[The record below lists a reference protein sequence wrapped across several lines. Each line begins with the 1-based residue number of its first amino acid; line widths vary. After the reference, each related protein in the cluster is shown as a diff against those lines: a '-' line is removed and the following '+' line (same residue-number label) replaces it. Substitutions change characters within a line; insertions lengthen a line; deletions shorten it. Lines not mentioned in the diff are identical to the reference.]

1 MKGLK
6 RTLLALGVAGLP
18 AAAMADIEMLDDSAM
33 GDITGQA
40 GVTIELETKLNIDR
54 FIYTDEG
61 SLEIN
66 DIFVGGTNRSDMFS
80 ELGVNL
86 MGSTAQENDL
96 LDNIRIEIDILSDG
110 DALINVL
117 PQTFGAVDM
126 RISTG
131 AWNLTGT
138 SNSTTVLDN
147 FQADMVM
154 GGANIEIDTAT
165 DNLNFRAD
173 IAIDD
178 MDFDMP
184 FIALGIED
192 LSLTGADYDP
202 VRNKNIPDLFA
213 KVDLDIYKRQN
224 SQGVDSLA
232 IDMDEFRADITM
244 GGVIVGGTSIGR
256 VFMDDLAVTNTRMLV
271 YGH

>member
-6 RTLLALGVAGLP
+6 PTLLALCVAGVP
-18 AAAMADIEMLDDSAM
+18 PAAMAEIRSLDDSAM
-33 GDITGQA
+33 GMITGQA

-66 DIFVGGTNRSDMFS
+66 DISVGGTNRSDLFP

-96 LDNIRIEIDILSDG
+96 LDNIRIEIDILGDG
-110 DALINVL
+110 DAIITML
-117 PQTFGAVDM
+117 PQTFGAVDV
-126 RISTG
+126 RVTTG

-138 SNSTTVLDN
+138 GGSTTILDN
-147 FQADMVM
+147 YKADILM
-154 GGANIEIDTAT
+154 GGANIEIDADT
-165 DNLNFRAD
+165 DVMNLRAD
-173 IAIDD
+173 IAVDD

-184 FIALGIED
+184 FVAFGIRD
-192 LSLTGADYDP
+192 FRMTGNTYDP
-202 VRNKNIPDLFA
+202 VRNKNIPDLFV
-213 KVDLDIYKRQN
+213 KVDLDIYKRAN
-224 SQGVDSLA
+224 SQGTDSLA
-232 IDMDEFRADITM
+232 IDLNSFNADMTM
-244 GGVIVGGTSIGR
+244 GGVQIGGTSIGS
-256 VFMDDLAVTNTRMLV
+256 VFLDDLAVTNTRMLV